1 MLDLKPLKVSDRIF
15 VLRTPWK
22 GRIILFGFALILGWM
37 TVVNARFPLVPG
49 LLALIAVL
57 AGFYTEQWLFDL
69 EGQVVVHTEG
79 LLFFKRKNSIAFRE
93 VARVELRNSRPGGS
107 AARPDLSATLDPT
120 LEQAPPEQTQRE
132 RLFRPVSH
140 LGQWR
145 GSKRTYHLHKEGART
160 GETGTIDRPGLP
172 ETFLDLCL
180 IYQPINTSS
189 SSRNPDPSVNSRG
202 YLDVQKPFGL
212 LHGHIE

>member
-1 MLDLKPLKVSDRIF
+1 MLDLKPLKVSDKIF
-15 VLRTPWK
+15 VLGTPWK

-93 VARVELRNSRPGGS
+93 VVRVELRNSRPGGN

-120 LEQAPPEQTQRE
+120 LEQAPPNRHRGKGFSGLFLILVNGGEVNVHTTSIKKAQEQAKLG
-132 RLFRPVSH
+132 RL
-140 LGQWR
+140 
-145 GSKRTYHLHKEGART
+145 
-160 GETGTIDRPGLP
+160 IDKDSL
-172 ETFLDLCL
+172 
-180 IYQPINTSS
+180 
-189 SSRNPDPSVNSRG
+189 
-202 YLDVQKPFGL
+202 KPFSSYV
-212 LHGHIE
+212 